1 MYEINPSQ
9 VKAARALLGWSQGDL
24 AKKANISRSTIHIL
38 EDDEST
44 NKASIR
50 IGTLIDIQKALEAGG
65 IEFLENEGVRRITDG
80 VKIYKGPKSCEMFLD
95 DILQTVKE
103 KGGDIFAIVTCQGI
117 MTRLSVITKSNNLER
132 LESLQKSSKIKWLFP
147 NTPAPAFAVSPF
159 QFRKPS
165 ENTSGP
171 SCYFVYGDKRADISL
186 DGNKNPI
193 FVVYSG
199 TASMAPEYRKH
210 LLSLWENALPH
221 QVQITSRKQ
230 RSANS
235 A

>member
-24 AKKANISRSTIHIL
+24 AERAKVSRSTIRIL
-38 EDDEST
+38 EDD
-44 NKASIR
+44 KATSKAAIR
-50 IGTLIDIQKALEAGG
+50 IGTLLDIQKALEAGG
-65 IEFLENEGVRRITDG
+65 IEFLENEGIRRVTDG
-80 VKIYKGPKSCEMFLD
+80 VKIFKGPKSCEMFLD
-95 DILQTVKE
+95 DILQTIKE
-103 KGGDIFAIVTCQGI
+103 KGGDIFAIVTSQGI
-117 MTRLSVITKSNNLER
+117 MTRLSVITKSHNLER
-132 LESLQKSSKIKWLFP
+132 LESVRQSSKIKWLFP
-147 NTPAPAFAVSPF
+147 NTPAPAFAMPPF
-159 QFRKPS
+159 QFRKPH
-165 ENTSGP
+165 ENSSGP

-186 DGNKNPI
+186 DGNKKPV

-221 QVQITSRKQ
+221 QIPTSARKQ
-230 RSANS
+230 HSANN